1 MSVEQSEQSGKPVSQ
16 WSDDE
21 IQTALASIGGA
32 QVPVTSTTRPIL
44 ERRLEKLLLKTRD
57 SVKNDAGSSEETREK
72 RGGEGGTVGL
82 SEERHA
88 SSSTIPTKDGES
100 QVVGFEG
107 YYGVVVANAEALGG
121 LPLSP
126 FYTTKSEALRAVK
139 SIPGARFKK
148 FSSQA
153 SAEAF
158 SNSPGSGGRRDEGT
172 PSSAGKRTTTAAAA
186 AAAGESAEKTS
197 DVQISDKPNQFP
209 SLKTPDLSKFRGLVE
224 SGDVAAFS
232 QTVWNN
238 PRYLLNCYG
247 DAPEIL
253 QAGSRYNALHCAVR
267 AGKLEICKV
276 GNHYYHGSLTSTPL
290 SLSCACKNT
299 RRKNTEEMKCKRK
312 TINYTYISID
322 AIACNSPQELV
333 SILQSPQFW
342 ALAYPTDCEDTV
354 QRRRAHIL
362 DLYLNMQDRVVRPPP
377 PPSLSLSKCMYI
389 SMYMI

>member
-1 MSVEQSEQSGKPVSQ
+1 MEHNRVGVERGAGYMNDVYACTRHALTSRFADMSVEQSEQSGKPVSQ

-32 QVPVTSTTRPIL
+32 QVPVTPTTRRLL
-44 ERRLEKLLLKTRD
+44 ERRLEKLLLKTRE
-57 SVKNDAGSSEETREK
+57 SVKNDAGSSEETGEK
-72 RGGEGGTVGL
+72 RGGEDGTVGL

-88 SSSTIPTKDGES
+88 SSSTVPTKDGES

-148 FSSQA
+148 FSSRA

-158 SNSPGSGGRRDEGT
+158 SNTSPGSGGRRDEGT
-172 PSSAGKRTTTAAAA
+172 PSSAGKRITTA
-186 AAAGESAEKTS
+186 AAAGESGEKTS
-197 DVQISDKPNQFP
+197 DVQINDKPNEFP
-209 SLKTPDLSKFRGLVE
+209 SLKTPDLSKFRGVVE

-232 QTVWNN
+232 QTVWGN

-253 QAGSRYNALHCAVR
+253 QPGSRYNALHCAVR

-276 GNHYYHGSLTSTPL
+276 GNHYYHGSLTSTSL

-299 RRKNTEEMKCKRK
+299 RRKNTEENEVQEKD
-312 TINYTYISID
+312 YI
-322 AIACNSPQELV
+322 
-333 SILQSPQFW
+333 
-342 ALAYPTDCEDTV
+342 
-354 QRRRAHIL
+354 R
-362 DLYLNMQDRVVRPPP
+362 M
-377 PPSLSLSKCMYI
+377 
-389 SMYMI
+389 